1 MKKTLIAAVS
11 SSMLILG
18 MTTAAM
24 AADPATTTRPVPK
37 GASQITLEGSVRVRG
52 GYDNYTG
59 ATAYSSGT
67 SYYDGRV
74 QLGVSAKVSEQASGY
89 VKLEPGMYD
98 FYTGATVYTGV
109 SYDDSLMQLGVFS
122 SAGGT
127 CPPEDFVPEIFV
139 VGPNTNAW
147 GTQTLAPGW
156 NLVGNSTDS
165 ALEVASNFGDV
176 NNVVSVWKWVPAT
189 GTWEFYSPSMSPLE
203 LADYTANMGF
213 DILTSIDSGEGFWVN
228 VKISFTPPMPVDNG
242 PWSPPPTPGDNAPLP
257 KSFQN
262 KLSAG
267 WNLIAI
273 DEVMPPGQF
282 NVAIGTAPALPIP
295 SNLTSIWA
303 WDNPS
308 STWYFYSPGM
318 DAQGGAVLTDYLT
331 SKGYL
336 DFTSNNKLLGPGVGF
351 WANKP

>member
-1 MKKTLIAAVS
+1 MKKTLTAVL

-24 AADPATTTRPVPK
+24 AADPATTTQPVPK
-37 GASQITLEGSVRVRG
+37 GASQITLNGSVRVRG
-52 GYDNYTG
+52 GYDNYTS
-59 ATAYSSGT
+59 ATAYSSGA
-67 SYYDGRV
+67 SNYDGWV

-89 VKLEPGMYD
+89 VKLEPGVYD
-98 FYTGATVYTGV
+98 YYTGATEYTGV

-122 SAGGT
+122 GAGVTRQPSSCG
-127 CPPEDFVPEIFV
+127 EIFV
-139 VGPNTNAW
+139 VGPNTNDW
-147 GTQTLAPGW
+147 GTQNLAPGW
-156 NLVGNSTDS
+156 NLVGNSTDT
-165 ALEVASNFGDV
+165 ALEVATVFGNV
-176 NNVVSVWKWVPAT
+176 NNVASVWKWVTAT

-203 LADYTANMGF
+203 LADYTADMGF

-262 KLSAG
+262 KLSTG
-267 WNLIAI
+267 WNLVAI
-273 DEVMPPGQF
+273 DEVMTPGQF

-295 SNLTSIWA
+295 SNLTTIWA

-336 DFTSNNKLLGPGVGF
+336 DFTSNNKMLGHGVGF
-351 WANKP
+351 WAHKP